1 MKEKEQIAVERAG
14 AIRDWDC
21 GTTGLENFHWRVL
34 RNVVEYRSG
43 LPVLAAFRSP
53 PRWWS

>member
-1 MKEKEQIAVERAG
+1 MKEKEPIAVKRAG
-14 AIRDWDC
+14 DIRDWDC